1 MVCFLLLWGYS
12 EISYLL
18 FPLIISLS
26 SMSTCFCPTLRDV
39 RLIKRSEFETRGTR
53 RSASISS
60 SLMNSYDSVL
70 SDLCRVQFSVSPTYS
85 RSWWQVC
92 KEGQG
97 GFGFFFTFFFW
108 CGVTIRWMRPGGIRH
123 GSIRPDSGPAIV
135 CKKAAGDGGQPCV
148 ASWSHRP

>member
-60 SLMNSYDSVL
+60 SLMNSYDSVSWVISAECSSQSRRRTL
-70 SDLCRVQFSVSPTYS
+70 GHGDRYGRRDRV
-85 RSWWQVC
+85 
-92 KEGQG
+92 GL
-97 GFGFFFTFFFW
+97 GFFFLW